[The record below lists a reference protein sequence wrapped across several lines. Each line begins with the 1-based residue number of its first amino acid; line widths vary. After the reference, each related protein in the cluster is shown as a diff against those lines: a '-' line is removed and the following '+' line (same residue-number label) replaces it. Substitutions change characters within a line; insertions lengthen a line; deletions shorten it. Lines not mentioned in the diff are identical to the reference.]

1 MTVFFSRVVNQVIY
15 ATLAADPVVGAVPG
29 GIQRG
34 TAYRQGTTLPGV
46 LFYMEQA
53 QYDAGQLSGAEHLD
67 GGSYRYVVRVD
78 GAGSSDTDIAPIAE
92 AQLVALAG
100 LIHDT
105 DDGEQVTFT
114 ALGELPLP
122 SYIEDGDQYQRLGT
136 IYSVDVTRG

>member
-1 MTVFFSRVVNQVIY
+1 MIVFFSRIINRVMY
-15 ATLAADPVVGAVPG
+15 ETLADDPTTGNVPG

-34 TAYRQGTTLPGV
+34 TGYAHGTILPAI

-53 QYDAGQLSGAEHLD
+53 QYDAGQLAGAAHLD

-78 GAGSSDTDIAPIAE
+78 GEGASDTDIAPIAE
-92 AQLVALAG
+92 AQLAALAG
-100 LIHDT
+100 LVTTT
-105 DDGEQVTFT
+105 DDGYQVTFT
-114 ALGELPLP
+114 AVGELPMP